1 MEIHY
6 KNIKGK
12 VDVFDKYLNSVIETK
27 TSKMQK
33 FLLKPFKF
41 HEEQIRYYMAILG
54 CEEGQL
60 IYQMDKFGKYLIFP
74 IYMNDKERMG
84 QLEKLEGQAG
94 LLQKA
99 LDRKDPSL
107 VKGIYND
114 GDVS

>member
-27 TSKMQK
+27 TSKTQK